1 MSWFFQSFAVF
12 IAHPFLAI
20 VVSGLFGVLFYVSGG
35 KLLAATAGAWLI
47 YGIYEYLMHFRV
59 LCTGECN
66 IRVDLLLLYPALALL
81 SVIAVVRFCRSR
93 PFSATD

>member
-1 MSWFFQSFAVF
+1 MSWFYQTLAVF
-12 IAHPFLAI
+12 ISHPSLAI
-20 VVSGLFGVLFYVSGG
+20 LISALFGVLFYVSGG
-35 KLLAATAGAWLI
+35 KLIAATTAAWLF

-81 SVIAVVRFCRSR
+81 SIIAVVSFCRSR
-93 PFSATD
+93 PFSETD